1 MGLFLSPINA
11 STGLGIVSI
20 SFALA
25 VGQFFLVQQWSI
37 FPFENRKFCKYTAL
51 QLKREDCLFFKCN
64 DFVRKLSL
72 YVRGTFVTLLLVTMT
87 L

>member
-25 VGQFFLVQQWSI
+25 VGQFFWAAAVV
-37 FPFENRKFCKYTAL
+37 N
-51 QLKREDCLFFKCN
+51 
-64 DFVRKLSL
+64 
-72 YVRGTFVTLLLVTMT
+72 LLI
-87 L
+87 